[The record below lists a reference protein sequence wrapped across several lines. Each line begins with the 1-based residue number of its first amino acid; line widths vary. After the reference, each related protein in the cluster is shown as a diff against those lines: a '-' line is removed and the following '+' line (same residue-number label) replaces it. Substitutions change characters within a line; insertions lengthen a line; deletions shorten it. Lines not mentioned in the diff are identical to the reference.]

1 MAVPHC
7 AEEISMQTRSRPQ
20 LASIA
25 LVTVVLF
32 AIAGVAWGVT
42 HDGSAPR
49 KYGSAKQQ
57 DAARAALDL
66 HLPAGLNSDPTFTA
80 CGAVGDA
87 CITSASDVDGTVA
100 ALHTAFAAG
109 GGHLDHTC
117 TPNPALKSGVTSQ
130 VPIYECTLEGKLD
143 GAWVFLAAGSG
154 WWLPGK
160 PQPRT
165 AVLLAVETKPAPA
178 GTTPPVTH
186 ATLPSTPPD
195 ITGLIPTG
203 WKVTPTAC
211 GDACP
216 VNTSTAVVSTTGTLS
231 ATSIAIAQ
239 AAIAKGFRIEGK
251 PCKREPALVGC
262 EVQADRRESGTPG
275 ARTTVMDVILAVS
288 AGGHV
293 GGTFTLTDMS

>member
-1 MAVPHC
+1 
-7 AEEISMQTRSRPQ
+7 MQTRSRPQ

-25 LVTVVLF
+25 LVTVVVF

-57 DAARAALDL
+57 DAARTALGL
-66 HLPAGLNSDPTFTA
+66 HLPAGLTSDQTFTA
-80 CGAVGDA
+80 CGAAGDA

-100 ALHTAFAAG
+100 ALHTAFAAS
-109 GGHLDHTC
+109 GGHLDRAC
-117 TPNPALKSGVTSQ
+117 TPNPALKSGVAPP
-130 VPIYECTLEGKLD
+130 VPIYDCTLEGKVD
-143 GAWVFLAAGSG
+143 GAWVFLAIGTG

-186 ATLPSTPPD
+186 ATLPSAPPD
-195 ITGLIPTG
+195 ITGFIPTG
-203 WKVTPTAC
+203 WTVTPTAC
-211 GDACP
+211 GVTCP
-216 VNTSTAVVSTTGTLS
+216 VNTSSAVVSTTGNVS
-231 ATSIAIAQ
+231 ATSIEIAR
-239 AAIAKGFRIEGK
+239 AAMAKGFRIEGK
-251 PCKREPALVGC
+251 PCKQEPALVGC

-275 ARTTVMDVILAVS
+275 ARTTVMDVILAPS

-293 GGTFTLTDMS
+293 GGAFTLTDLS